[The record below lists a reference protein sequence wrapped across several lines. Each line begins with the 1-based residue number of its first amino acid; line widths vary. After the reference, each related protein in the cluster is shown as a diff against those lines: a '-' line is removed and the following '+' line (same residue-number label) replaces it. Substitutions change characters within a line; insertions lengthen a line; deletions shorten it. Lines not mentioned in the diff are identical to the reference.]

1 MLQMQVREVLV
12 VVKKNDDIEIVA
24 RNKRAKKEFYIEET
38 YEAGIVLKGTEI
50 KSIRKHSVNLK
61 DSFALVE
68 DGEVYLYNCHI
79 SPYKQGNRYNH
90 DPERVRKLL
99 LHRRQIRKLIGYTQR
114 KGYTLIP
121 LAIYIRD
128 NLAKV
133 ELALAKGK
141 NVRDKRR
148 DIAKKT
154 AERDIERAF
163 KDRMKGRY

>member
-1 MLQMQVREVLV
+1 MGNNKE
-12 VVKKNDDIEIVA
+12 DIRTIA
-24 RNKRAKKEFYIEET
+24 RNKKAKHDYYIEET
-38 YEAGIVLKGTEI
+38 FEAGLVLKGTEI
-50 KSIRKHSVNLK
+50 KSIRQHKVNLK

-68 DGEVYLYNCHI
+68 DGEVFLYNVHI

-99 LHRRQIRKLIGYTQR
+99 LRKNQIKSMIGKTQR
-114 KGYTLIP
+114 EGYTLIP
-121 LAIYIRD
+121 LTVYLKH
-128 NLAKV
+128 NVAKV

-154 AERDIERAF
+154 AEREIEKAF
-163 KDRMKGRY
+163 KDRIKGKYDV